1 MHLEELPGVLGRAWE
16 RAEEAALQMSV
27 FEDQLLARVVEY
39 WRRAD
44 SGLQLQQV
52 TLKPQTEALAE
63 QIRRKSAAAMS
74 PEADQVARELDEAA
88 AAVHARGLEIVRVEA
103 ARRDELHDEF
113 AGELRRLL
121 GQIVQTRSERPQI
134 AGEQNARTRAA
145 VNDVRLQARDVWT
158 RAAALTDFCKRG
170 AWSGQAPDSAAD

>member
-1 MHLEELPGVLGRAWE
+1 
-16 RAEEAALQMSV
+16 MSV
-27 FEDQLLARVVEY
+27 FEDQLLTRIVEY

-113 AGELRRLL
+113 AGELRKLL
-121 GQIVQTRSERPQI
+121 GQIVQTRAEQPQI

-170 AWSGQAPDSAAD
+170 AWSG